1 LPRTKERIEEIKTC
15 HKAAFCSEPG
25 YIPLSI
31 RVSNPADNQRA
42 GLKSASDFL
51 RAAKAGA
58 NLTWWQALHD
68 VQVCLEM
75 GLKSIELCRQVDS
88 DWLPFMRMAY
98 QDVLVQS
105 LFGAEIH
112 DNAGMMPD
120 TLPFLDDIEEVKDL
134 PMPEITSGLTEKAL
148 EDYRYLREN
157 LPEEVE
163 VIPIFVMDP
172 FGIAVTL
179 RGSDFYADLIAEP
192 ELSNRLLQII
202 TDVVIDLIAYFK
214 RRAGQGDREYV
225 TNRGLYLPG
234 FRVSSDYMIHL
245 SPTMIKE
252 FMFPLFERIAVTFGP
267 VLIHYCTEPQDTSHV
282 LPTLLECDALLGV
295 DTWQGYD
302 SLVGFDKRYRLQE
315 KLVICTDISP
325 PASKA
330 EIRSLL
336 QSDIFRLAT
345 EGKRGLLVSTEVP
358 DVDSGNRLYEMWR
371 EVSR

>member
-1 LPRTKERIEEIKTC
+1 MPRTRERIEQIKAC
-15 HKAAFCSEPG
+15 HKAAFHSEPG

-31 RVSNPADNQRA
+31 RVSNPADDQRA
-42 GLKSASDFL
+42 GLKKASDFL
-51 RAAKAGA
+51 RAAKADVSFS
-58 NLTWWQALHD
+58 WWEALHD
-68 VQVCLEM
+68 VRVCLEM
-75 GLKSIELCRQVDS
+75 GMKSIALCCRVDS
-88 DWLPFMRMAY
+88 DWLPFVRMAY

-112 DNAGMMPD
+112 DNSGMMPD
-120 TLPFLDDIEEVKDL
+120 TKSYIHDIGVVRQL
-134 PMPEITSGLTEKAL
+134 AMPGRFDGLTGKAL

-163 VIPIFVMDP
+163 VIPIFMMDP

-192 ELSNRLLQII
+192 ELSNRFLQII

-214 RRAGQGDREYV
+214 KEAGQGEREYI

-234 FRVSSDYMIHL
+234 FRVASDYMIHL
-245 SPTMIKE
+245 SPTMIRD
-252 FMFPLFERIAVTFGP
+252 FMFPLFERIAGAFGP

-282 LPTLLECDALLGV
+282 LPTLLECDAVLGV

-302 SLVGFDKRYRLQE
+302 SLVGFDKRHRLQE

-325 PASKA
+325 PASVS

-336 QSDIFRLAT
+336 RSDIFQLAI

-371 EVSR
+371 EVIR